1 MSVNRD
7 PGMKEEQEHCRRF
20 GIIKQ
25 IFRRRK
31 QGILEANTPSL
42 KQKVL
47 LRRPVDWKL
56 LIHSVFTC
64 CSTLCSTLSIAFLL
78 ICVVVGYMV

>member
-1 MSVNRD
+1 
-7 PGMKEEQEHCRRF
+7 MKEEQEHCRRF

-47 LRRPVDWKL
+47 LLRPVDWKL
-56 LIHSVFTC
+56 LSIRSVFTC

-78 ICVVVGYMV
+78 ICVVAGCMV